1 MLETDQMWRTK
12 LIRFCGLAAIV
23 AGVLRGIASVI
34 PGTTPRIMA
43 LYFFTDVFL
52 LFGSIGIYGFQHEE
66 IGLTGTL
73 GFLLQVV
80 GSLILITRD
89 VAVLGSGAY
98 LVGALMFTAGLDL
111 LAAGSWKVKRFP
123 RWILILWVLS
133 TIVGPIG
140 YFTAGLSVLF
150 MVSGMLFGIAFAWG
164 GITVLFSAA
173 TNSIV
178 AKCDNFSTVV

>member
-1 MLETDQMWRTK
+1 MWRTK

-111 LAAGSWKVKRFP
+111 LAAGSWKGKRFP

-140 YFTAGLSVLF
+140 YFTASLSVLF